1 MSERPEFLTPA
12 EVSARFRVS
21 KSTVYR
27 WVREDIVKAVRIGNT
42 VRVRSADIEAK
53 LTEAA

>member
-27 WVREDIVKAVRIGNT
+27 WIREDIVKAVKIGST
-42 VRVRSADIEAK
+42 VRVRSADIEARIG
-53 LTEAA
+53 EAA